1 MTEDRGMVILNKEA
15 FNESEESS
23 TMPIVVTSA
32 KGQVVIPKK
41 ERDKVGIKPG
51 TRVVVV
57 AVDDHIEVRP
67 VPDDPVRHYHGY
79 FKGGPSLTKALLE
92 ERRKDRE
99 REEKKRP

>member
-1 MTEDRGMVILNKEA
+1 
-15 FNESEESS
+15 
-23 TMPIVVTSA
+23 MPTVVTSA

-57 AVDDHIEVRP
+57 AVGDHVEVRP
-67 VPDDPVRHYHGY
+67 VPDDPVSYYYGY

-99 REEKKRP
+99 REDKKRP

>member
-1 MTEDRGMVILNKEA
+1 MVILNKDV
-15 FNESEESS
+15 FNFIDRSL
-23 TMPIVVTSA
+23 TMPTVVTSA

-57 AVDDHIEVRP
+57 AVDDHVEVRP
-67 VPDDPVRHYHGY
+67 LPENPVEHFYGF

-92 ERRKDRE
+92 ERRKERK
-99 REEKKRP
+99 REEKKRS